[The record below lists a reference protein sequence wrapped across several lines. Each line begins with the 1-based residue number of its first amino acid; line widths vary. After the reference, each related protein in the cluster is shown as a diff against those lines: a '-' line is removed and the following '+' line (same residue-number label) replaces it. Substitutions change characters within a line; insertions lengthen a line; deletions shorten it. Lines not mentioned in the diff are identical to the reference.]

1 MSRGWLRP
9 VLPLAGFVLLVSTI
23 AWIRVPVLP
32 DMGADLSLSAT
43 ELGWMVALFG
53 VGRLTMDLPAGRMAD
68 RVDPLRMFALA
79 ASVMCLASAL
89 LAAATSLAMVLVAG
103 FLLGLGSATSNT
115 TGMTAMSGAAPDH
128 RRGSAMAL
136 YSGSLLVGQALGP
149 VLGGLAASVGTWRT
163 AAVAA
168 AGLGLVVAL
177 GSVLVRRAT
186 TAVPFSSDRR
196 ERPRTGGPALSR
208 RHHVVMFVVA
218 FSVFF
223 TIAAMP
229 QTLIPLIGSDDLHLD
244 PAAIGLALG
253 AGGVARMAGAFLT
266 GAVSD
271 RISRKAALLPCL
283 ALQAAGAALLAVG
296 DASGWWLLA
305 IVVMSLGSSGHAVGA
320 TMLGDRARP
329 AELGRVLGRYRFAG
343 DIGLVTGPALVAGIY
358 DAGGRGW
365 AVGSVCA
372 VLLAVLVA
380 ATTLPETRP
389 APEAA

>member
-1 MSRGWLRP
+1 
-9 VLPLAGFVLLVSTI
+9 VLPLAVFVLLVSTI
-23 AWIRVPVLP
+23 AWIRVPLLP
-32 DMGADLSLSAT
+32 DMGAELSLSAT
-43 ELGWMVALFG
+43 ELGWMVTLFG
-53 VGRLTMDLPAGRMAD
+53 VGRLAMDLPAGRMAD
-68 RVDPLRMFALA
+68 RVDPLRLFTLA

-89 LAAATSLAMVLVAG
+89 LAVATSLPMILVAG

-149 VLGGLAASVGTWRT
+149 VIGGLAASLGTWRT
-163 AAVAA
+163 AAAAA
-168 AGLGLVVAL
+168 AGLGLAVAA
-177 GSVLVRRAT
+177 GSVLTRRAVST
-186 TAVPFSSDRR
+186 VSFPAARR
-196 ERPRTGGPALSR
+196 ERRQPAGPPLTGR
-208 RHHVVMFVVA
+208 DRVVMSGVA

-229 QTLIPLIGSDDLHLD
+229 QTLIPLIGADDLHLD

-271 RISRKAALLPCL
+271 RISRRAALLPCL
-283 ALQAAGAALLAVG
+283 ALQAAGVAILAVG
-296 DASGWWLLA
+296 DATGWWLLA

-320 TMLGDRARP
+320 TMLGDRTRP

-343 DIGLVTGPALVAGIY
+343 DIGLVAGPALVAAIY
-358 DAGGRGW
+358 DVGGRGW
-365 AVGSVCA
+365 SIATVCA
-372 VLLAVLVA
+372 VLLAVLIA
-380 ATTLPETRP
+380 ATTLPETRGTRDP
-389 APEAA
+389 R